1 MGRNPR
7 CLRSLREE
15 GSSVNKEQLLSR
27 LGKLCVEAGGQKA
40 WATAN
45 GVSQQYVNDVL
56 AGRREP
62 GDAILDAMK
71 IERIISYRPKP

>member
-1 MGRNPR
+1 M
-7 CLRSLREE
+7 
-15 GSSVNKEQLLSR
+15 NKDQLLSR
-27 LGKLCVEAGGQKA
+27 LKKLCDEAGGQKA

-62 GDAILDAMK
+62 GDAILNAMG
-71 IERIISYRPKP
+71 IERVVTYRTKKQP